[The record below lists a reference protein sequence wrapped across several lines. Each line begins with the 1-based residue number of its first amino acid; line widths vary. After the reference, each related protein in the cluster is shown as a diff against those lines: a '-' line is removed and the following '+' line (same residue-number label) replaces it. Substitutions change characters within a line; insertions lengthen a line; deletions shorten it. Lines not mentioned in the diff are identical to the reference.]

1 MTNPAPSDG
10 RPLNPEMNDIWVDPG
25 GELFYWDGTGWLP
38 YADPPEW
45 PGEDP
50 DPRFLQK
57 DA

>member
-1 MTNPAPSDG
+1 MTNPAPSDD
-10 RPLNPEMNDIWVDPG
+10 RPLSPEVDDIWVDPD

-50 DPRFLQK
+50 APLILRK